1 MFAIAGK
8 NRLTQ
13 LMVWRSVALALSLL
27 LCAAG
32 FLAGC
37 TPLENNARD
46 VAAAAQ
52 GFIIRAQTLHQAECA
67 ANPNLQVCG
76 IINQAIGAQNLLIDS
91 IESYCGWP
99 ARPTPAQLSSVTAS
113 CQRIKTFQAG
123 LQTAVTNLDSTM
135 SDLKIAA
142 GVTK

>member
-1 MFAIAGK
+1 MLAIAGK
-8 NRLTQ
+8 NPFTRLTA
-13 LMVWRSVALALSLL
+13 WRSAALALSLL
-27 LCAAG
+27 LCTAV

-37 TPLENNARD
+37 TPLENSARD
-46 VAAAAQ
+46 VAATAQ
-52 GFIIRAQTLHQAECA
+52 GFIVQAQTLHQAECA
-67 ANPNLQVCG
+67 ANPNLSVCQ
-76 IINQAIGAQNLLIDS
+76 IINQAVGAQNTLIDA

-99 ARPTPAQLSSVTAS
+99 ARPSPAQLSSATAS

-135 SDLKIAA
+135 SDLKLAA